1 MPLDAAHIMGFL
13 QVSTEAFWEW
23 DLSSAQLIDHQRCQQ
38 LLGAS
43 EQQNWAHS
51 VQIRC
56 DSGAKEPPST
66 LHDWIAQFV
75 ASAETQ
81 ASAEIKLLCSDQ
93 RWHWMQIHAMRYR
106 PAPAANT
113 LPPPERVLGSLRDI
127 HAQKLATQTQAA
139 LFAISEAAQTC
150 LQLDALY
157 GQIHH
162 IIAQLLPAEN
172 FYIALHDAASD
183 MVSFA
188 YYVDQ
193 HDVRPAP
200 RKLGAQGLTQRVIRN
215 GEAVLMTPE
224 MRAERVKKGEQIVG
238 TICMDWLGVPLVN
251 ADNVIGALV
260 IQSYSGEV
268 RYSRSDKEL
277 LRFVSHQVA
286 SAIVR
291 KRDLDR
297 LAELALQ
304 DTLTGLANRALWQ
317 ERLQRAILEAE
328 REAQQFVVLYCD
340 LNKFKPI
347 NDQYGHDIGDQL
359 LIACAER
366 LRGCL
371 RESDTVAR
379 LGGDE
384 FTILLRQLKSETDA
398 HSMRAKI
405 AAVIA
410 QPFVISGHALAIT
423 VSIGAALYPRDGQR
437 FETLMQ
443 HADQALCALKR
454 ER

>member
-23 DLSSAQLIDHQRCQQ
+23 DFSCAQLLDHQRCQQ
-38 LLGAS
+38 LLQTAPHQDWARHALIQNESTAS
-43 EQQNWAHS
+43 
-51 VQIRC
+51 
-56 DSGAKEPPST
+56 DSART
-66 LHDWIAQFV
+66 LHDWVAQFV
-75 ASAETQ
+75 ASTQ
-81 ASAEIKLLCSDQ
+81 AQANAQVKLLCGDQ
-93 RWHWMQIHAMRYR
+93 RWRWMQIHAARYSV
-106 PAPAANT
+106 PTSGGSA
-113 LPPPERVLGSLRDI
+113 LPDLRVLGTLRDL
-127 HAQKLATQTQAA
+127 HEQKLATQAQAA

-150 LQLDALY
+150 VQLDALY
-157 GQIHH
+157 QQIHQ
-162 IIAQLLPAEN
+162 IIAELLPAEN
-172 FYIALHDAASD
+172 FYIALHDAHSD

-193 HDVRPAP
+193 HDSCPAP

-224 MRAERVKKGEQIVG
+224 MRAERINKGEQIIG

-251 ADNVIGALV
+251 ADTVIGALV
-260 IQSYSGEV
+260 VQSYSGEV
-268 RYSRSDKEL
+268 RYSRHDEDM

-291 KRDLDR
+291 KRNLDR

-304 DTLTGLANRALWQ
+304 DTLTALPNRALWQ

-328 REAQQFVVLYCD
+328 RDAQRFAVLYCD

-347 NDQYGHDIGDQL
+347 NDHFGHDIGDQL
-359 LIACAER
+359 LVACAER

-384 FTILLRQLKSETDA
+384 FTILLRQLKSEADA
-398 HSMRAKI
+398 HSMCEKI
-405 AAVIA
+405 ATVIA
-410 QPFVISGHALAIT
+410 QPFVISGHVLAIT
-423 VSIGAALYPRDGQR
+423 VSIGVALYPRDGKR